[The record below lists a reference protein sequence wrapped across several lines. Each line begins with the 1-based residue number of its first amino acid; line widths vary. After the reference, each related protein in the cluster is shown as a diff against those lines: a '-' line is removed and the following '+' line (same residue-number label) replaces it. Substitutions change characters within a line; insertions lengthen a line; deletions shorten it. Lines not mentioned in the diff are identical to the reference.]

1 MPVTSPRSNSPQSG
15 VYAPLSW
22 GDVPEWI
29 RKVAEACEA
38 CLEGKVRSIAQV
50 TLTANAATTT
60 ITDRRI
66 GVESF
71 VHFMPLTANAA
82 GEVGYYVSSQTEGSL
97 VLSHATDA
105 RTDRTFRY
113 VILG

>member
-71 VHFMPLTANAA
+71 MHFMPLT
-82 GEVGYYVSSQTEGSL
+82 EVGYYVSSQTEGSL